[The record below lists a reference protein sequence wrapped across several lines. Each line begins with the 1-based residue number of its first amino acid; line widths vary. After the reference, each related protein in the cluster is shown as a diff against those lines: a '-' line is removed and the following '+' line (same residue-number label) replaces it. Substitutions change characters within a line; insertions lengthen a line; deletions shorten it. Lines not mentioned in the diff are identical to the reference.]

1 MPVFLCV
8 YFWRIKH
15 QRISGWWLQT
25 TTRFRLKLQVYYSD
39 HPVNGLVLMTGKPH
53 NVKATTWDSQVCQRW
68 HYHIPYFGSI
78 LNIWMAKTW
87 TIDRTVGSWNRGA
100 LTQIRTPPWCSF
112 VGKHLETTQMS
123 NFYRLSQYK
132 MIRFNHIK
140 RIPSSCR
147 ISHPSST
154 ISILG
159 IWTSPAQ
166 KPWCGHGNWVGLDD
180 PSGPAE
186 RTPKKP
192 EYLIARSQLP
202 EQGPLGFGPIQFLM
216 DGWFLEQIITLP
228 EN

>member
-1 MPVFLCV
+1 MGFSGVSTLTLPHTL
-8 YFWRIKH
+8 FWLYPKYLDGQNMNNR
-15 QRISGWWLQT
+15 QDR
-25 TTRFRLKLQVYYSD
+25 RKLE
-39 HPVNGLVLMTGKPH
+39 P
-53 NVKATTWDSQVCQRW
+53 R
-68 HYHIPYFGSI
+68 
-78 LNIWMAKTW
+78 
-87 TIDRTVGSWNRGA
+87 A